1 MWLLLLIL
9 FLKFGMLTAVL
20 AQVGS
25 HCVTGI
31 ALPPVD
37 ANFFRCCFGRCARER
52 GRKWLVL
59 DDWVAGEIREGL
71 VFYI

>member
-9 FLKFGMLTAVL
+9 FLKLGMPAAVL
-20 AQVGS
+20 AHAGS

-37 ANFFRCCFGRCARER
+37 AKLLSLLLWPLRER
-52 GRKWLVL
+52 TRKEV
-59 DDWVAGEIREGL
+59 VGCVG
-71 VFYI
+71 